1 MGQILTNELDKTS
14 TNVATWHKLKMKP
27 RNDDKQQTTTR
38 RRRKKKNKEKE
49 KKPKPQMPTEF
60 NPPERKP
67 KGLTRLKL
75 F

>member
-1 MGQILTNELDKTS
+1 MAQIKNETEKRRQT
-14 TNVATWHKLKMKP
+14 A
-27 RNDDKQQTTTR
+27 DDNKEEKE
-38 RRRKKKNKEKE
+38 KKKNKEKE

>member
-1 MGQILTNELDKTS
+1 MAQIKNETKKQRRT
-14 TNVATWHKLKMKP
+14 A
-27 RNDDKQQTTTR
+27 DDNEEEK
-38 RRRKKKNKEKE
+38 KKKNKEKE
-49 KKPKPQMPTEF
+49 KKPKPQIPTEF

>member
-1 MGQILTNELDKTS
+1 MAQIKNETEKRRQT
-14 TNVATWHKLKMKP
+14 A
-27 RNDDKQQTTTR
+27 DD
-38 RRRKKKNKEKE
+38 NKEKE
-49 KKPKPQMPTEF
+49 KKYKEKKKQNKTKPQIPTEF

>member
-1 MGQILTNELDKTS
+1 MAQIKNETEKRRQT
-14 TNVATWHKLKMKP
+14 A
-27 RNDDKQQTTTR
+27 DD
-38 RRRKKKNKEKE
+38 NKEKE
-49 KKPKPQMPTEF
+49 KKNKEKKKQNKPKPQTPTEF

>member
-1 MGQILTNELDKTS
+1 MAQIKNETEKRRQP
-14 TNVATWHKLKMKP
+14 A
-27 RNDDKQQTTTR
+27 DDNKEE
-38 RRRKKKNKEKE
+38 KEKKNKEKE

>member
-1 MGQILTNELDKTS
+1 MAQIKNETEKQRQT
-14 TNVATWHKLKMKP
+14 A
-27 RNDDKQQTTTR
+27 DDNEEE
-38 RRRKKKNKEKE
+38 KKKKIKKR
-49 KKPKPQMPTEF
+49 KKPKPQIPTEF

>member
-1 MGQILTNELDKTS
+1 MAQIKNETEKRRQT
-14 TNVATWHKLKMKP
+14 A
-27 RNDDKQQTTTR
+27 DDNKEEK
-38 RRRKKKNKEKE
+38 KKKNKEKE

>member
-1 MGQILTNELDKTS
+1 MAQIKNETEKRRQT
-14 TNVATWHKLKMKP
+14 A
-27 RNDDKQQTTTR
+27 DDNKEE
-38 RRRKKKNKEKE
+38 KEKKNKEKE

>member
-1 MGQILTNELDKTS
+1 MAQIKNETKKQRQT
-14 TNVATWHKLKMKP
+14 A
-27 RNDDKQQTTTR
+27 DDNEEEK
-38 RRRKKKNKEKE
+38 KKKNKEKE
-49 KKPKPQMPTEF
+49 KKPKPQIPTEF